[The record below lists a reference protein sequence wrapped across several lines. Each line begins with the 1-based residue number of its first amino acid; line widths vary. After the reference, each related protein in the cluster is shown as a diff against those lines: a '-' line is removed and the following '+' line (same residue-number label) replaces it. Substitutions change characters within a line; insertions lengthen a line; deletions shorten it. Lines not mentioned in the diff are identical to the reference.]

1 MTEIDHQ
8 NVSIYT
14 ETLFA
19 LARDAWKR
27 GHPEAFDFIKGY
39 LVGLVPSSALDAF
52 IAELDPNH
60 GTSLRAYKP
69 AQPYG
74 GVLVPK
80 PVPPPTQ
87 PPSPTRLTLDDLL
100 GSKF

>member
-1 MTEIDHQ
+1 MTEIDHD
-8 NVSIYT
+8 NVSIYV

-60 GTSLRAYKP
+60 GTSLRAYRP
-69 AQPYG
+69 AGPYG
-74 GVLVPK
+74 GSLVPN
-80 PVPPPTQ
+80 PVTPPKL
-87 PPSPTRLTLDDLL
+87 PPSTSRLSLDDLVR
-100 GSKF
+100 SK